1 MTMPITPQDYN
12 ADAIKGVQLE
22 RLAKNIATKINTK
35 QDVVDAE
42 YDSANGMIVLNN
54 INISVA
60 SST

>member
-1 MTMPITPQDYN
+1 MPITPQDYN
-12 ADAIKGVQLE
+12 DDAIKGAQLE

>member
-1 MTMPITPQDYN
+1 MPITPQDY
-12 ADAIKGVQLE
+12 AEDAIKGAKLE